1 MGYDLKTLKQM
12 LKAYK
17 KAKKMIDKMYRFRI
31 NPLKRPLVER
41 NHVNDQIAWLTE
53 AIKNFKKEK

>member
-17 KAKKMIDKMYRFRI
+17 KAKKMIDKMYCFRI

-41 NHVNDQIAWLTE
+41 NHVNEQIA
-53 AIKNFKKEK
+53 